1 MVAIYSRHK
10 SLVLLA
16 GIIVLQVLLLAV
28 EIKREAKG
36 RLMRFWTVGAASPF
50 DRAGSYGFGWVRDTW
65 RHYFALQNTT
75 KENEQ
80 IRHEND
86 ALKLQITQLQGKA
99 AEADRLAALL
109 NFRQSH
115 AGVPMI
121 AARVIG
127 ASAGAASQ
135 TIQLDRGER
144 DGIRKNMGVITPD
157 GVVGAMLAD
166 SRTQSPVGGQGE
178 PLLVMKYVPN
188 DDTVNLGERVI
199 TSGMDRIFPR
209 DLPVGTVAEIKCG
222 NPFKQ
227 IRIKPAMRSR
237 TRPAQR
243 IRLPRQADERRVRYP
258 RRIAHR
264 SSQVSSGRHHHR
276 HAAGSGDPGSLS
288 GSFFEGVDPGFAIA
302 RDNLF
307 RSQPSQSFDRSS
319 PGHVLRSSAGQSQ
332 RSDNSL
338 GTLRHRQNHHRVSRF
353 LHRRAAGSGASRVAV
368 RPHRGLLRGASR
380 PVSSYA
386 PHSAGAAG
394 AVV

>member
-1 MVAIYSRHK
+1 MVAIPSRHK

-16 GIIVLQVLLLAV
+16 GIILLQVLLLAV
-28 EIKREAKG
+28 QIKRESQG
-36 RLMRFWTVGAASPF
+36 RLIRVWTVGAASPF
-50 DRAGSYGFGWVRDTW
+50 ERAGSYGFGWVRDTW

-127 ASAGAASQ
+127 TTADSQ

-157 GVVGAMLAD
+157 GVVGKVVESYPNASQVLLLTGKESGVGAMLAD

-209 DLPVGTVAEIKCG
+209 DLPVGTVAEIKSG

-227 IRIKPAMRSR
+227 IRIKPAANLERLEEVLVLLSL
-237 TRPAQR
+237 RPLEIKNEENTGDAQ
-243 IRLPRQADERRVRYP
+243 P
-258 RRIAHR
+258 
-264 SSQVSSGRHHHR
+264 
-276 HAAGSGDPGSLS
+276 HAP
-288 GSFFEGVDPGFAIA
+288 
-302 RDNLF
+302 
-307 RSQPSQSFDRSS
+307 
-319 PGHVLRSSAGQSQ
+319 
-332 RSDNSL
+332 
-338 GTLRHRQNHHRVSRF
+338 
-353 LHRRAAGSGASRVAV
+353 
-368 RPHRGLLRGASR
+368 
-380 PVSSYA
+380 
-386 PHSAGAAG
+386 GAANPPP
-394 AVV
+394 AARR